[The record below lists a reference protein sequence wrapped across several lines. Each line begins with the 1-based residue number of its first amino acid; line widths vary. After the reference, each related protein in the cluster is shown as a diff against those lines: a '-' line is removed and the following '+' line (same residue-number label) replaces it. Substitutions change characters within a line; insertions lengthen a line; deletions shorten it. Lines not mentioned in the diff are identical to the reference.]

1 MSGMKYRFESFGG
14 VLALENPPML
24 VHVDQDFMRGL
35 GHGTARCGINRKPPF
50 SPPPWRFTFR

>member
-24 VHVDQDFMRGL
+24 VHVDQDFMRRPGPRAQPAV
-35 GHGTARCGINRKPPF
+35 G
-50 SPPPWRFTFR
+50 